1 MGKASVCILGSRG
14 RSCTT
19 TGPFL
24 PAGACQGVAGGYAN
38 CTWIALVSRGSDAR
52 RPGWACQKC
61 AAATLRPARS
71 HASMCMLAGMAHI
84 VLQLLTSWMWAI
96 VTWSAFSSLR
106 VHFQPSGSRV
116 ARHVPVVGGVTWMEG
131 TCVRTEH
138 SWVVQQSLLPSHA
151 WQAAHACC

>member
-1 MGKASVCILGSRG
+1 MRIAPGLHWSAVAVTHAGLGGPARNALPQRCGRRG
-14 RSCTT
+14 RMQVC
-19 TGPFL
+19 
-24 PAGACQGVAGGYAN
+24 ACWQ
-38 CTWIALVSRGSDAR
+38 T
-52 RPGWACQKC
+52 
-61 AAATLRPARS
+61 
-71 HASMCMLAGMAHI
+71 HI
-84 VLQLLTSWMWAI
+84 VLQLLTSWMWDI